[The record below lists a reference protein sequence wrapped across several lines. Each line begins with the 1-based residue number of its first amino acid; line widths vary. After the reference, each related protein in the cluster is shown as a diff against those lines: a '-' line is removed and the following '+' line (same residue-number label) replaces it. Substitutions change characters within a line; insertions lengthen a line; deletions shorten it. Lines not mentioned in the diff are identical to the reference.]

1 MKKRILLLILFLMG
15 FGILLYPLV
24 TQIVSNFN
32 QSYAI
37 LNYQQ
42 TISQLDDEVK
52 QSLKEEANHYNH
64 QLLEQATVIEGKSYL
79 SLLDVGEAMAYIQI
93 PKIKVDLP
101 IYHGTSEVAL
111 QKGVGHMENTSL
123 PVGGA
128 GTHAVLT
135 GHTGLPQATLFT
147 NLTKLELGD
156 TFSIHL
162 LDEVLYYEVDQIKV
176 VLPEETSDLQII
188 EGEDYVTLI
197 TCTPYG
203 VNSHRLLVRG
213 TRVEEVE
220 SEEEETSSTIESQSS
235 PKKEVVDSQNQLLMN
250 SKIYLVLGIITLI
263 GSILF
268 IVKIRKR
275 G

>member
-15 FGILLYPLV
+15 FGILLYPVV

-64 QLLEQATVIEGKSYL
+64 QLLEQVTVIEGKSYL

-101 IYHGTSEVAL
+101 IYHGTSEAAL

-123 PVGGA
+123 PVGGL

-220 SEEEETSSTIESQSS
+220 SEEEETSSATESQSS
-235 PKKEVVDSQNQLLMN
+235 SKKEVVDLQNQLLMN

>member
-64 QLLEQATVIEGKSYL
+64 QLLEQVTVIEGKSYL

-101 IYHGTSEVAL
+101 IYHGTSEAAL

-123 PVGGA
+123 PVGGL

-220 SEEEETSSTIESQSS
+220 SEEEETSSATESQSS
-235 PKKEVVDSQNQLLMN
+235 SKKEVVDLQNQLLMN